1 MRLAVYSFPRGVY
14 LSSLAVF
21 FPAPALLPS
30 TRDPRVL
37 PTTRDRLIAPSPL
50 SVSVIC
56 PRNRRRLSTLPTT
69 QNACRAQSRLCVSN
83 GPSLGPPCREGL
95 AIELPNL

>member
-56 PRNRRRLSTLPTT
+56 PRNRRRLSPSHNPKRLSRAISSLRVKWPFLGATLPGGT
-69 QNACRAQSRLCVSN
+69 CDRA
-83 GPSLGPPCREGL
+83 
-95 AIELPNL
+95 A